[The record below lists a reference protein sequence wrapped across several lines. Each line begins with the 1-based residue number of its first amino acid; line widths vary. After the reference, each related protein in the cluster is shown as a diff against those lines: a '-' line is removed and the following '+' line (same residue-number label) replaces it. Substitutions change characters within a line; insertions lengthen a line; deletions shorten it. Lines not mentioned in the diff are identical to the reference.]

1 MLDINSKIIYGSN
14 GVCRVAEIREESF
27 GKKKGKY
34 YILRPVNNEKSVIYM
49 PADRPELLKKVRPI
63 LSKGE
68 IYDLIKVLPEKETIW
83 IDDERERTEKYKAIL
98 ESGVREE
105 LVKII
110 KTLYM
115 KKQEL
120 ADCGKKLHICD
131 EIIMQRAENM
141 LYEEFAVVLDI
152 KKEDVLPLI
161 VSEIEKNE

>member
-1 MLDINSKIIYGSN
+1 MIIQLL
-14 GVCRVAEIREESF
+14 
-27 GKKKGKY
+27 
-34 YILRPVNNEKSVIYM
+34 YISLNI
-49 PADRPELLKKVRPI
+49 
-63 LSKGE
+63 
-68 IYDLIKVLPEKETIW
+68 KETIW
-83 IDDERERTEKYKAIL
+83 IDDERERTERYKAIL

-120 ADCGKKLHICD
+120 VDCGKKLHICD